1 MKLEEFDR
9 TKEAVFNPV
18 DIVQK
23 LDGTAGGL
31 ARFRNRSVSQ
41 FFYSADNLD
50 NDVWEMR
57 SLANESQRDVKQTIL
72 DLAVALGKEL

>member
-1 MKLEEFDR
+1 MTEQRKRSL
-9 TKEAVFNPV
+9 NPV

-23 LDGTAGGL
+23 PDGTAGGPGP
-31 ARFRNRSVSQ
+31 FQEPVCQ
-41 FFYSADNLD
+41 PGFFYSADNLD

>member
-9 TKEAVFNPV
+9 AKEAVFNPV

-23 LDGTAGGL
+23 PDGTAGGPGP
-31 ARFRNRSVSQ
+31 FQEPVCQ
-41 FFYSADNLD
+41 PVFYSADNLD

>member
-18 DIVQK
+18 DIVQNWM
-23 LDGTAGGL
+23 GRQAAL

-41 FFYSADNLD
+41 FFTARTIWIMTCGRCG
-50 NDVWEMR
+50 VWPMR
-57 SLANESQRDVKQTIL
+57 AR
-72 DLAVALGKEL
+72 GM

>member
-1 MKLEEFDR
+1 M
-9 TKEAVFNPV
+9 

-23 LDGTAGGL
+23 LDGTAGGPGPFQEPV
-31 ARFRNRSVSQ
+31 RQPV
-41 FFYSADNLD
+41 YSADNLD

-57 SLANESQRDVKQTIL
+57 SLANESQRDVKQKIL

>member
-1 MKLEEFDR
+1 MTEQRKRSLTR
-9 TKEAVFNPV
+9 WILSKNRMGRQA
-18 DIVQK
+18 
-23 LDGTAGGL
+23 AL

-41 FFYSADNLD
+41 LFYSADNLD

>member
-1 MKLEEFDR
+1 MTEQRKRSLTR
-9 TKEAVFNPV
+9 WILSKNWMGRQA
-18 DIVQK
+18 
-23 LDGTAGGL
+23 AL